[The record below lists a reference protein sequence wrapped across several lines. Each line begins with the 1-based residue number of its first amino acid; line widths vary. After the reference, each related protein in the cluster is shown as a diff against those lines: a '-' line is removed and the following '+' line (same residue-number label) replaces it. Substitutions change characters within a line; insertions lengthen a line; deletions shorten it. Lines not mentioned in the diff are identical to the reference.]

1 MSNAVNN
8 TSSVVTSGASTG
20 VVTGASVVTGV
31 SGAPVMNEAVS
42 REPLL
47 RCQALNHV
55 YKEGE
60 LETQVLKGSISV
72 SRPVKCWRWWGA
84 RALARPLCC
93 I

>member
-8 TSSVVTSGASTG
+8 ASSVVTGAP
-20 VVTGASVVTGV
+20 VVAGASVVTEA

-60 LETQVLKGSISV
+60 LETQVLKGIESL
-72 SRPVKCWRWWGA
+72 RRA
-84 RALARPLCC
+84 R
-93 I
+93 